1 MWTAKKIKYVHISWI
16 YWQKCLHLLVHV
28 EILPLCAVVYGDS
41 SRWHK
46 NSKTLKWLL
55 NIENKEPQ
63 SGYVTNFWRKWVMG
77 SEGFHSFRWHFPGNM
92 KFVWFFSFVWFRFR
106 NRPKRITIDKNY
118 HLSTHR
124 RLLMNAL
131 MRFLFFS
138 YRSSCYMLLSNRA
151 HKPEQIPILQT
162 IFHLVLLSL
171 RLPLFYHLL
180 ENDFFPK
187 VNRWII

>member
-131 MRFLFFS
+131 MRFLFF
-138 YRSSCYMLLSNRA
+138 LLPFVVLYAVVKQST
-151 HKPEQIPILQT
+151 QT
-162 IFHLVLLSL
+162 RTNTNFT
-171 RLPLFYHLL
+171 
-180 ENDFFPK
+180 NDFPTRFTLFST
-187 VNRWII
+187 IY